1 MQENCVKPALV
12 HDGRQGQVRRIGPKG
27 SGAGVVV
34 HVRSLPEV
42 SGNEQFKAQQDGPAQ
57 QLPVG
62 AVEAQPVRA
71 SASCGN
77 APAPA
82 AGRKLG
88 VANPGAGEDGPVA
101 LTE

>member
-12 HDGRQGQVRRIGPKG
+12 HDGWQGQARRIGPKG
-27 SGAGVVV
+27 SGGGVVV

-62 AVEAQPVRA
+62 AVEAQPVCA
-71 SASCGN
+71 GGKN
-77 APAPA
+77 AWLVPA
-82 AGRKLG
+82 
-88 VANPGAGEDGPVA
+88 
-101 LTE
+101 